1 MLKYALLLIGLTVV
15 LIESGPAPVAAQTA
29 SQTAPPAF
37 NPGFADLM
45 NTLVQPRHAKL
56 GLSAREQN
64 WTLARYAVHEL
75 KDSLA
80 NIARWRPQFRNQ
92 SVADMLEATT
102 GDPIKVIEQAIET
115 RNLAQF
121 NVAYARLTEGCNSC
135 HAALNHEF
143 IVIKEPD
150 RSYFANQ
157 EFRPAK

>member
-1 MLKYALLLIGLTVV
+1 
-15 LIESGPAPVAAQTA
+15 
-29 SQTAPPAF
+29 
-37 NPGFADLM
+37 M

-56 GLSAREQN
+56 GLSARDQN
-64 WTLARYAVHEL
+64 WSLARYAAHEL

-92 SVADMLEATT
+92 SVADMMEATT
-102 GDPIKVIEQAIET
+102 GESIKAVEQAIET

-121 NVAYARLTEGCNSC
+121 NAAYARLTEGCNSC